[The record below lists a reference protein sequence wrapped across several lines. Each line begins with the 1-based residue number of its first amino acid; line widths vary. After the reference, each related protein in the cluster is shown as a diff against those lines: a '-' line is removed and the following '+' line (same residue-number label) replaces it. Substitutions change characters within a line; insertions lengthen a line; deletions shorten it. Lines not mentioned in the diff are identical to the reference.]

1 MSVFVPS
8 QFVFRTIQQY
18 CIPSLRLF
26 VMNADNDGC
35 QELGD
40 TIHNCSLEKIIDLA
54 GHWNAGNVKVISHKV
69 FHMLTLSSTLG
80 YG

>member
-1 MSVFVPS
+1 
-8 QFVFRTIQQY
+8 
-18 CIPSLRLF
+18 
-26 VMNADNDGC
+26 MNADNDGC
-35 QELGD
+35 QELGN
-40 TIHNCSLEKIIDLA
+40 TIRNCSLEKIIDLA